1 LDDAQRQ
8 IVFASSPNA
17 NLGGDGDAMP
27 ELPEKPDLDQLRRQA
42 RELLRGATNGEP
54 SALRRLRA
62 VSEQMTL
69 SVAQLAVAREYGYS
83 GWSQL
88 RAEVER
94 RRSSVPE
101 ARPSNQFGGRL
112 GPLDAPDER
121 WSLGGANAIEI
132 TVGVLSPSALVVE
145 RDQATLT

>member
-1 LDDAQRQ
+1 
-8 IVFASSPNA
+8 
-17 NLGGDGDAMP
+17 
-27 ELPEKPDLDQLRRQA
+27 
-42 RELLRGATNGEP
+42 
-54 SALRRLRA
+54 
-62 VSEQMTL
+62 MTL

-94 RRSSVPE
+94 RRSSAPE

-145 RDQATLT
+145 RDQAILTASLVPFAQAGQWRIGRLTVFGMQLGLPIPGRRPA